1 MHAPASTSAADVAEP
16 SSPLPDDGRPGL
28 SAWLAV
34 LSVGIGAF
42 ALVTSEFLPV
52 GLLPQIAAELRVT
65 EGLAGMLV
73 TVPGIVAAIAAL
85 AVTVGVGKADR
96 RHVLWGLMGVMVIS
110 NLLVTFATSF
120 WPILL
125 GRSLLGIG
133 VGGFWSIGVA
143 IGPRLV
149 PLRYT
154 TRATALIFGGVS
166 IGTVAGVPAGALIG
180 ELFGWRTAFGIA
192 AGIGVLVL
200 AIQVFLLPPLPPI
213 RATTVRDLPLLL
225 KNPKARI
232 GLVATLLMF
241 VGQFA
246 AYTYITPFLMQ
257 VTQMSART
265 VSALLLAYGAA
276 GFIGNIAGGWLAE
289 RSARAALV
297 TTALVLGLATA
308 MLPLFGSSAAAATAI
323 IMVWGL
329 GFGAM
334 PISLQNWM
342 FRAAPDGMETGG
354 ALFVATAQVALA
366 SGAGVGGIAV
376 DHLGVPAAM
385 VVGGTFALA
394 TAAVAWYFGRERSRL
409 HVVH

>member
-1 MHAPASTSAADVAEP
+1 MHAPAT
-16 SSPLPDDGRPGL
+16 SSPDPLLPAPDGGPPGL
-28 SAWLAV
+28 AAWLAV

-42 ALVTSEFLPV
+42 ALVTTEFLPV
-52 GLLPQIAAELRVT
+52 GLLPQMAAELRVT
-65 EGLAGMLV
+65 EGLAGLLV
-73 TVPGIVAAIAAL
+73 TVPGIVAAISAL
-85 AVTVGVGKADR
+85 AVTVGVGRADR
-96 RHVLWGLMGVMVIS
+96 RHVLWALMGVMVIS

-120 WPILL
+120 WPILM

-200 AIQVFLLPPLPPI
+200 AIQVFLLPPLPPT
-213 RATTVRDLPLLL
+213 RATKARDLPLLL
-225 KNPKARI
+225 KNGKARV
-232 GLVATLLMF
+232 GLAATVLMF
-241 VGQFA
+241 IGQFA
-246 AYTYITPFLMQ
+246 AYTYITPFLVQ
-257 VTQMSART
+257 VSAMSVRT
-265 VSALLLAYGAA
+265 VSVLLLAYGAA
-276 GFIGNIAGGWLAE
+276 GFLGNIIGGWAAE
-289 RSARAALV
+289 RSARGALIG
-297 TTALVLGLATA
+297 TGLVMGLATVA
-308 MLPLFGSSAAAATAI
+308 LPLFGQDPVAATALFMI
-323 IMVWGL
+323 WGL

-366 SGAGVGGIAV
+366 SGAGVGGLAV
-376 DHLGVPAAM
+376 DHLGVPSAM
-385 VVGGTFALA
+385 LVGGVFALA
-394 TAAVAWYFGRERSRL
+394 TAAVGWHFGRERKHTAL
-409 HVVH
+409 HAVH

>member
-1 MHAPASTSAADVAEP
+1 MHAPATASADPAPSTPHDAP
-16 SSPLPDDGRPGL
+16 PGL

-42 ALVTSEFLPV
+42 ALVTTEFLPV

-85 AVTVGVGKADR
+85 AVTVGVGRADR
-96 RHVLWGLMGVMVIS
+96 RHVLWGLMGVMVVS

-120 WPILL
+120 WPILV

-166 IGTVAGVPAGALIG
+166 VGTVAGVPAGALIG

-200 AIQVFLLPPLPPI
+200 AIQVFLLPPLPPTK
-213 RATTVRDLPLLL
+213 ATTVRDLPLLL
-225 KNPKARI
+225 RNGKARV
-232 GLVATLLMF
+232 GLAATVLMF

-246 AYTYITPFLMQ
+246 AYTYITPFLVQ
-257 VTQMSART
+257 VTAMSART

-276 GFIGNIAGGWLAE
+276 GFVGNIVGGWVAE

-297 TTALVLGLATA
+297 GTGLVVGLATA
-308 MLPLFGSSAAAATAI
+308 TMPLFGDSAAAATALVMI
-323 IMVWGL
+323 WGL

-366 SGAGVGGIAV
+366 SGAGVGGLAV
-376 DHLGVPAAM
+376 DHLGVPSAM
-385 VVGGTFALA
+385 VAGGAFALA
-394 TAAVAWYFGRERSRL
+394 TAAVGAYLGRERGRPGLRVAS
-409 HVVH
+409 

>member
-1 MHAPASTSAADVAEP
+1 MHAPASASPDPVSSAADDAP
-16 SSPLPDDGRPGL
+16 PGL

-42 ALVTSEFLPV
+42 ALVTTEFLPV

-65 EGLAGMLV
+65 EGLAGLLV
-73 TVPGIVAAIAAL
+73 TVPGIVAALAAL
-85 AVTVGVGKADR
+85 AVTVGVGRADR
-96 RHVLWGLMGVMVIS
+96 RHVLWALMGVMVAS

-120 WPILL
+120 WPILV

-192 AGIGVLVL
+192 AGIGMLVL
-200 AIQVFLLPPLPPI
+200 AIQVLLLPPLPPT
-213 RATTVRDLPLLL
+213 RATTLRDLPLLL
-225 KNPKARI
+225 RNAKARV
-232 GLVATLLMF
+232 GLAATVLMF
-241 VGQFA
+241 IGQFA
-246 AYTYITPFLMQ
+246 AYTYITPFLVQ
-257 VTQMSART
+257 VTAMNART
-265 VSALLLAYGAA
+265 VSVLLLAYGAA
-276 GFIGNIAGGWLAE
+276 GFVGNLAGGWVAE

-297 TTALVLGLATA
+297 GTALVVGLATVA
-308 MLPLFGSSAAAATAI
+308 MPLFGHDAFAATTLV
-323 IMVWGL
+323 MVWGL

-366 SGAGVGGIAV
+366 SGAGVGGLAV
-376 DHLGVPAAM
+376 DHLGVPSAM
-385 VVGGTFALA
+385 VAGGVFALA
-394 TAAVAWYFGRERSRL
+394 TAAVGWHFGRERGHAALRA
-409 HVVH
+409 VQ

>member
-1 MHAPASTSAADVAEP
+1 MHAPATASPDPVP
-16 SSPLPDDGRPGL
+16 SPAGDAPPGL

-42 ALVTSEFLPV
+42 ALVTTEFLPV

-65 EGLAGMLV
+65 EGLAGLLV

-85 AVTVGVGKADR
+85 AVTVGVGRADR
-96 RHVLWGLMGVMVIS
+96 RHVLWALMGVMVIS

-200 AIQVFLLPPLPPI
+200 AIQVFLLPPLPPTK
-213 RATTVRDLPLLL
+213 ATTVRDLPLLL
-225 KNPKARI
+225 KNAKARV
-232 GLVATLLMF
+232 GLAATVLMF
-241 VGQFA
+241 IGQFA
-246 AYTYITPFLMQ
+246 AYTYITPFLVQ
-257 VTQMSART
+257 VTAMSART

-276 GFIGNIAGGWLAE
+276 GFVGNIVGGWAAE
-289 RSARAALV
+289 RSARAALIG
-297 TTALVLGLATA
+297 TGLVVGLATVA
-308 MLPLFGSSAAAATAI
+308 LPLFGHGAFAATTLV
-323 IMVWGL
+323 MVWGL

-366 SGAGVGGIAV
+366 SGAGVGGLAV
-376 DHLGVPAAM
+376 DHLGVPSAM
-385 VVGGTFALA
+385 VVGGVFALA
-394 TAAVAWYFGRERSRL
+394 TAAVGWYFGRDSSRAAL
-409 HVVH
+409 HAVH